1 MRLLLETST
10 STSTSLSNT
19 STNAPPTPSPLPID
33 SDIVVILAALLCAL
47 ISVVGLSLVV
57 RCAFVRRNQS
67 ATKPIKQKGLNK
79 KSLQSLPTLSFSSGC
94 QTDQAA
100 AISGECAICL
110 GEFAEGERIRVLPP
124 CGHGFHVACIDTWLG
139 AHPSCPSCRSVPV
152 ISAPAPPSR
161 CHKCGESTSTD
172 ADAAVKPSND
182 AEDSSTGGV
191 V

>member
-10 STSTSLSNT
+10 STSPSNT

-33 SDIVVILAALLCAL
+33 SDIVVILATLLCAL

-57 RCAFVRRNQS
+57 RCAFVRRHQS

-100 AISGECAICL
+100 TISGECAICL

-124 CGHGFHVACIDTWLG
+124 CGHGFHVACIDMWLG
-139 AHPSCPSCRSVPV
+139 THSSCPSCRCVPV
-152 ISAPAPPSR
+152 VPAAPPSR
-161 CHKCGESTSTD
+161 CHKCGETTSTI
-172 ADAAVKPSND
+172 AAVKSSND
-182 AEDSSTGGV
+182 AEDSSTGV
-191 V
+191 VV